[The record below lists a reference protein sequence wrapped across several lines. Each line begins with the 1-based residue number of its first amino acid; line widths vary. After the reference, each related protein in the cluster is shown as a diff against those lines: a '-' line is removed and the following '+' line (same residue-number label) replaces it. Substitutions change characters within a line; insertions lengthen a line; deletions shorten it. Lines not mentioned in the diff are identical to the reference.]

1 MGWEWVEEGDGME
14 MAPVCPRCSQLD
26 QVQSAQS
33 LYAAQSGVTDSRA
46 TTVGAVIGAGPVI
59 AGTRTHGTHVTNL
72 ARQLVPPAS
81 PRRASLV
88 NAGDIVLLLGGLIAI
103 ALGRD
108 GMRPSNPA
116 SDRRLGEIV
125 VLVGVGLLAASVLIV
140 AVRSQ
145 RDRRRYQ
152 AYRATWPAYMYVWQT
167 AMVCLR
173 CYGAFFPA
181 DALPA
186 ELDPASLIPV
196 GSFRSAVIDIGTHL
210 ALASPERYRPS

>member
-1 MGWEWVEEGDGME
+1 MV
-14 MAPVCPRCSQLD
+14 MAPACPRCLQLD
-26 QVQSAQS
+26 QVQSAQTV
-33 LYAAQSGVTDSRA
+33 YAAQSGVTDSRA

-72 ARQLVPPAS
+72 ARQLAPPAT
-81 PRRASLV
+81 PRRGSLV
-88 NAGDIVLLLGGLIAI
+88 NFGDIVLLLGGLIAI

-108 GMRPSNPA
+108 GMRPANPA
-116 SDRRLGEIV
+116 SDRQLGEIV

-152 AYRATWPAYMYVWQT
+152 AYRAIWPACMHVWQT

-186 ELDPASLIPV
+186 GLDPASLIPV
-196 GSFRSAVIDIGTHL
+196 GSFRSAVTDIGAQL
-210 ALASPERYRPS
+210 ALADPGRYEQS

>member
-1 MGWEWVEEGDGME
+1 MTL
-14 MAPVCPRCSQLD
+14 APVCPRCSQLD

-59 AGTRTHGTHVTNL
+59 AGTRSHGTHVTNL
-72 ARQLVPPAS
+72 ARQLAPPATPS
-81 PRRASLV
+81 RASLV
-88 NAGDIVLLLGGLIAI
+88 NFGDIVLLLGGLIAV

-108 GMRPSNPA
+108 GMRPANPA
-116 SDRRLGEIV
+116 SDRQLGEII

-152 AYRATWPAYMYVWQT
+152 AYRATWPAYMYVWQR

-181 DALPA
+181 GELPA
-186 ELDPASLIPV
+186 GLDPASLIPV
-196 GSFRSAVIDIGTHL
+196 GSFRSAITDIGARL
-210 ALASPERYRPS
+210 ALADPGKYPQS